1 MRGEDEAGNDDEN
14 LNDGN
19 LNDYDM
25 NDDLYVIVNL
35 FKNKGEGPRGVATDS

>member
-1 MRGEDEAGNDDEN
+1 MQEGDDDEYW
-14 LNDGN
+14 D
-19 LNDYDM
+19 DYDM